1 MSETVKIWLTDLFEK
16 EIKDAE
22 VNISNNE
29 LWVKGS
35 NTREEELGFLQNIED
50 IKEYRTVLE
59 QMLAEVNNDGTN

>member
-1 MSETVKIWLTDLFEK
+1 MSEVVKIWLTDLFER

-22 VNISNNE
+22 VYISNNE

-50 IKEYRTVLE
+50 IKEYKAVLE
-59 QMLAEVNNDGTN
+59 QMLAEVKE

>member
-1 MSETVKIWLTDLFEK
+1 MSEVVKIWLTDLFER

-22 VNISNNE
+22 VDISNNE

-50 IKEYRTVLE
+50 IKEYKAVLE
-59 QMLAEVNNDGTN
+59 QMLAEVKE

>member
-1 MSETVKIWLTDLFEK
+1 MSEIVKIWLTDLFER

-22 VNISNNE
+22 VDISNNE

-50 IKEYRTVLE
+50 IKEYKEVLE
-59 QMLAEVNNDGTN
+59 QMLAEVK

>member
-1 MSETVKIWLTDLFEK
+1 MSEIVKIWLTDLFER

-22 VNISNNE
+22 VDISNNE

-50 IKEYRTVLE
+50 IKEYKEVLE
-59 QMLAEVNNDGTN
+59 QMLAEVNK